1 MSKVIIDTLKAT
13 DSSKEKVIVYPR
25 TLVEAV
31 KKDDGTTLE
40 EVLDNKLNLPIK
52 ENGNINHGT
61 EGQFAV
67 SDGIG
72 GIKWVTIV
80 DGDGVDW

>member
-1 MSKVIIDTLKAT
+1 MAKAIIDTLKAT

-25 TLVEAV
+25 TLVEAIRNE
-31 KKDDGTTLE
+31 DGINLE
-40 EVLDNKLNLPIK
+40 ETLNNKINIPLDSD
-52 ENGNINHGT
+52 GNINHGT

-67 SDGIG
+67 SNGTG